1 MKRTLLLFLLLLLM
15 TAAYSQTLQEC
26 MRMAHDNYP
35 LIRQYNLIRQTTEY
49 TVSNIKKGWLP
60 QVTANAQASLQSDVT
75 AWPDGMRQMLSASGL
90 DVKGLKKDQYRVGID
105 IVQTLY
111 DGGAISAQRQVA
123 ELEGDAETAQAD
135 VNLYAVRQRV
145 IEMYF
150 SALMLQMQLKIQDNL
165 IDCLEENERKLESM
179 YQNGTAALSDLNTV
193 KAELLSARQKALSMK
208 MQMQSCESILA
219 LFCGVES
226 VKPIMPDI
234 KEPEGESQRPELRMF
249 DSQINLAQ
257 ARNKLLNANV
267 MPKVSLFAS
276 GFYGYPGYNMFD
288 DMMHHKWSLNGI
300 VGMKVSWNIGAL
312 YTLKSDRAKLKRK
325 EEMAQSSRETFLFNN
340 RMDQI
345 RQQDNMERYNRI
357 CEADDEIISLRTSV
371 RIAAESRLN
380 HGIIDVSQLVRNL
393 ADENNAKVMK
403 AVHQIEFLKE
413 KAELNY
419 TINNF

>member
-75 AWPDGMRQMLSASGL
+75 AWPEGMRQMLSASGL

-165 IDCLEENERKLESM
+165 IDCLQENERKLESM

-193 KAELLSARQKALSMK
+193 KAKLLSARQKALSMK

-300 VGMKVSWNIGAL
+300 VGMKVSWNIGAF

-325 EEMAQSSRETFLFNN
+325 EEMAQSGRETFLFNN

-357 CEADDEIISLRTSV
+357 CEDDDEIISLRTSV

>member
-1 MKRTLLLFLLLLLM
+1 M

-165 IDCLEENERKLESM
+165 IDCLQENERKLESM

-357 CEADDEIISLRTSV
+357 CEDDDEIISLRTSV

>member
-165 IDCLEENERKLESM
+165 IDCLQENERKLESM

-357 CEADDEIISLRTSV
+357 YEADDEIISLRTSV

>member
-165 IDCLEENERKLESM
+165 IDCLQENERKLESM

-226 VKPIMPDI
+226 VKPIMPNI

-357 CEADDEIISLRTSV
+357 CEDDDEIVSLRTSV

>member
-75 AWPDGMRQMLSASGL
+75 AWPEGMRQMLSASGL

-165 IDCLEENERKLESM
+165 IDCLQENERKLESM

-300 VGMKVSWNIGAL
+300 VGMKVSWNIGAF

-357 CEADDEIISLRTSV
+357 CEDDDEIISLRTSV

>member
-1 MKRTLLLFLLLLLM
+1 MKRTLLSFLLLLLM

-165 IDCLEENERKLESM
+165 IDCLQENERKLESM

-357 CEADDEIISLRTSV
+357 CEDDDEIISLRTSV

>member
-75 AWPDGMRQMLSASGL
+75 AWPEGMRQMLSASGL

-165 IDCLEENERKLESM
+165 IDCLQENERKLESM

-288 DMMHHKWSLNGI
+288 DMMHHKWSFNGI
-300 VGMKVSWNIGAL
+300 VGMKVSWNIGAF

-325 EEMAQSSRETFLFNN
+325 EEMAQSGRETFLFNN

-357 CEADDEIISLRTSV
+357 CEDDDEIVSLRTSV

>member
-60 QVTANAQASLQSDVT
+60 QVTANAQAFLQSDVT
-75 AWPDGMRQMLSASGL
+75 AWPEGMRQMLSASGL

-165 IDCLEENERKLESM
+165 IDCLQENERKLESM

-208 MQMQSCESILA
+208 MQMQSCKSILA

-257 ARNKLLNANV
+257 AKNKLLNANV

-276 GFYGYPGYNMFD
+276 GFYGYPGYNMFN

-357 CEADDEIISLRTSV
+357 CEDDDEIVSLRTSV

>member
-75 AWPDGMRQMLSASGL
+75 AWPEGMRQMLSASGL

-165 IDCLEENERKLESM
+165 IDCLQENERKLESM

-300 VGMKVSWNIGAL
+300 VGMKVSWNI
-312 YTLKSDRAKLKRK
+312 
-325 EEMAQSSRETFLFNN
+325 N

-357 CEADDEIISLRTSV
+357 CEADDEIVSLRTSV

>member
-1 MKRTLLLFLLLLLM
+1 M

-165 IDCLEENERKLESM
+165 IDCLQENERKLESM

-226 VKPIMPDI
+226 VKPIMPNI

-357 CEADDEIISLRTSV
+357 CEDDDEIVSLRTSV

>member
-1 MKRTLLLFLLLLLM
+1 MKRTLLSFLLLLLM
-15 TAAYSQTLQEC
+15 KAAYSQTLQEC
-26 MRMAHDNYP
+26 MRMAYDNYP

-75 AWPDGMRQMLSASGL
+75 AWPEGMRQMLSASGL

-123 ELEGDAETAQAD
+123 ELEGDVETAQAD
-135 VNLYAVRQRV
+135 VNLYTVRQRV

-165 IDCLEENERKLESM
+165 IDCLQENERKLESM

-325 EEMAQSSRETFLFNN
+325 EEMAQSGRETFLFNN

-357 CEADDEIISLRTSV
+357 CEDDDEIVSLRTSV

>member
-1 MKRTLLLFLLLLLM
+1 
-15 TAAYSQTLQEC
+15 
-26 MRMAHDNYP
+26 
-35 LIRQYNLIRQTTEY
+35 
-49 TVSNIKKGWLP
+49 
-60 QVTANAQASLQSDVT
+60 
-75 AWPDGMRQMLSASGL
+75 
-90 DVKGLKKDQYRVGID
+90 
-105 IVQTLY
+105 
-111 DGGAISAQRQVA
+111 
-123 ELEGDAETAQAD
+123 
-135 VNLYAVRQRV
+135 
-145 IEMYF
+145 
-150 SALMLQMQLKIQDNL
+150 
-165 IDCLEENERKLESM
+165 
-179 YQNGTAALSDLNTV
+179 
-193 KAELLSARQKALSMK
+193 
-208 MQMQSCESILA
+208 
-219 LFCGVES
+219 
-226 VKPIMPDI
+226 
-234 KEPEGESQRPELRMF
+234 
-249 DSQINLAQ
+249 
-257 ARNKLLNANV
+257 

-357 CEADDEIISLRTSV
+357 CEDDDEIVSLRTSV

>member
-75 AWPDGMRQMLSASGL
+75 AWPEGMRQMLSASGL

-165 IDCLEENERKLESM
+165 IDCLQENERKLESM

-357 CEADDEIISLRTSV
+357 CEDDDEIVSLRTSV